1 VAPVL
6 RRALVT
12 AGVALLALLLIGA
25 TYQGVATA
33 LERRRF
39 PHPGR
44 LVDVGGHQLHLFCTG
59 SGTPTVVL
67 EAPEAAMSAAWALV
81 QMSVGRVTRACSYDR
96 AGLGWSEAGDTPFAA
111 DEAAPQLRALLAK
124 ADERGPF
131 IVAGAELGAALAR
144 LYASRY
150 PGDTAALVLVNVPGA
165 GGVRLQSD
173 LLSPSPRFMTL
184 APWLARTGVLRAT
197 RTWSASVRGLPEPTA
212 GALRSFLNRPDHL
225 TRASGELARWDDT
238 VRRSEAA
245 PLPRDLPVVQVDV
258 EGRNRIALL
267 ADRRNASD
275 VSEAIVRAVRRARST
290 VHPN

>member
-1 VAPVL
+1 VAPPV

-12 AGVALLALLLIGA
+12 AGVAFLVLLLIGV

-44 LVDVGGHQLHLFCTG
+44 LIDVGGYQLHLFCTG
-59 SGTPTVVL
+59 RGTPTVVL
-67 EAPEAAMSAAWALV
+67 EAPEATMSAAWALV
-81 QMSVGRVTRACSYDR
+81 QISIGRVTRVCSYDR
-96 AGLGWSEAGDTPFAA
+96 AGLGWSEAGDKPFAP
-111 DEAAPQLRALLAK
+111 DEAAPQLHALLAT

-131 IVAGAELGAALAR
+131 VVVGAELGAALAR

-150 PGDTAALVLVNVPGA
+150 PEDTEALVLVNVPGA
-165 GGVRLQSD
+165 GGGRLQPD
-173 LLSPSPRFMTL
+173 LPSPSTRFMTL
-184 APWLARTGVLRAT
+184 APWLARTGMLRAA
-197 RTWSASVRGLPEPTA
+197 RTWSATVRGLPEPSA

-225 TRASGELARWDDT
+225 TRASRELARWDDA
-238 VRRSEAA
+238 VRRSEAT
-245 PLPRDLPVVQVDV
+245 PLPRDLPVVQVEV
-258 EGRNRIALL
+258 EGRDRIALL

-275 VSEAIVRAVRRARST
+275 VSEAIVRTVRRARST